1 VTALASAPPR
11 APGAGRTPTE
21 VGIAGVVK
29 RFGDATALDSV
40 SLRVPPGE
48 LYTLLGPS
56 GCGKTTL
63 LRIVAGLLLQD
74 GGSVSFDGAPV
85 DPVPSYERN
94 VGVVFQS
101 YAIFPHLTVREN
113 IAYGLRARKLPPAAV
128 ADRVAEAARL
138 VQLEALL
145 DRMPAQ
151 LSGGQQQRAVLA
163 RALVIEPRLLL
174 MDEPLSNLD
183 ARLRV
188 QMRTLIRRL
197 QRDLGITT
205 VYVTHDQEEALAISD
220 TIAVMDRGRVLQ
232 TGRPWEI
239 YRAPANRFVAEFL
252 GSMNV
257 VAGRVVRPAGSGPA
271 LVDVGFGRPWAVVD
285 GERLAP
291 EGRVELGVR
300 PEALRLG
307 PPAEPSE
314 GGNAV
319 HGRVVEVAYL
329 GSVARYHVAVDGDV
343 TLVVEVHDPDF
354 GTLHAVGDAVT
365 LWCQPAKVTPLP
377 SA

>member
-1 VTALASAPPR
+1 VTAAASLPAP
-11 APGAGRTPTE
+11 PGAGRTPTE
-21 VGIAGVVK
+21 IGIEAVVK
-29 RFGDATALDSV
+29 RFTDTTALDRV
-40 SLRVPPGE
+40 SLRVPAGE
-48 LYTLLGPS
+48 LFTLLGPS

-74 GGSVSFDGAPV
+74 GGAVTFDGARV
-85 DPVPSYERN
+85 DAVPPYERN

-113 IAYGLRARKLPPAAV
+113 IAYGLHARRLPPAAV
-128 ADRVAEAARL
+128 AAKVAEAARL
-138 VQLEALL
+138 VQLDALL

-151 LSGGQQQRAVLA
+151 LSGGQQQRTVLA

-188 QMRTLIRRL
+188 QMRALIRRL
-197 QRDLGITT
+197 QRELRITT
-205 VYVTHDQEEALAISD
+205 LYVTHDQEEALAISD

-232 TGRPWEI
+232 TGPPWEI

-257 VAGRVVRPAGSGPA
+257 VAGRVVRRPDAGPG
-271 LVDVGFGRPWAVVD
+271 LVEVGFGEPWRVD
-285 GERLAP
+285 AGERLPP
-291 EGRVELGVR
+291 EGPVHLGIR

-307 PPAEPSE
+307 PAPGPPD
-314 GGNAV
+314 GWNAAR
-319 HGRVVEVAYL
+319 GTVVEVAYL
-329 GSVARYHVAVDGDV
+329 GSVVRYVVAVTGAAV
-343 TLVVEVHDPDF
+343 LTAEVHDPDF
-354 GTLHAVGDAVT
+354 ATLHAVGDAVT
-365 LWCQPAKVTPLP
+365 LWCPPAKIIPL
-377 SA
+377 AAA

>member
-1 VTALASAPPR
+1 MTAVASAPAR
-11 APGAGRTPTE
+11 APGVGRTPTE
-21 VGIAGVVK
+21 VAIAGVAK
-29 RFGDATALDSV
+29 RFADATALDHV
-40 SLRVPPGE
+40 SLRVPAGE

-74 GGSVSFDGAPV
+74 AGSVSFDGAPV

-113 IAYGLRARKLPPAAV
+113 IAYGLRARRLPAV
-128 ADRVAEAARL
+128 AVATRVAEAARL

-220 TIAVMDRGRVLQ
+220 TIAVMDRGRILQ

-257 VAGRVVRPAGSGPA
+257 VPGRVVRRAGSGSA
-271 LVDVGFGRPWAVVD
+271 LVDVGFGRPWEVAGGD
-285 GERLAP
+285 RLAP
-291 EGRVELGVR
+291 EGRVDLGIR
-300 PEALRLG
+300 PEAFRLRS
-307 PPAEPSE
+307 PPEPAE

-319 HGRVVEVAYL
+319 RGTVVEVAYL
-329 GSVARYHVAVDGDV
+329 GSVARYHVAVGGDLV
-343 TLVVEVHDPDF
+343 LVVEVHDPDF
-354 GTLHAVGDAVT
+354 ATLHAVGDAVT
-365 LWCQPAKVTPLP
+365 LWCAPAKVIPLP